1 MINELNENIK
11 EQMVE
16 EISSRLLKLPSE
28 RIDEFFYRCSI
39 IHITDPGF
47 KALNKRMLS
56 EIKRNGKNST
66 VFADLLM
73 KRPIAEV
80 IKNLEY
86 EESVVGKN

>member
-1 MINELNENIK
+1 MINELNESIK
-11 EQMVE
+11 EQTIE
-16 EISSRLLKLPSE
+16 EISARLLDLPND

-39 IHITDPGF
+39 IHIKGPGF

-66 VFADLLM
+66 VLSDLLM

-86 EESVVGKN
+86 EESAAGKR